1 MSKNTCKICGEE
13 FEAVSTWRRFCDK
26 CRKKRRVEN
35 VERYRKKHY
44 IVRDN
49 KPLTPEQVKERVEM
63 NKQFELEYRRKYCK
77 GYDPENLNCIRCYEN
92 GTAEYK
98 GCHDV

>member
-1 MSKNTCKICGEE
+1 MHINTCKICGQE
-13 FEAVSTWRRFCDK
+13 FEAASAWRRYCDK
-26 CRKKRRVEN
+26 CRRKRRVMS

-49 KPLTPEQVKERVEM
+49 KPLTPEQIKERVAL
-63 NKQFELEYRRKYCK
+63 NQKFELEYRRKYCK

-98 GCHDV
+98 GCRQ